1 MSSRKLPGLDTPPRT
16 EPRPGALLHRA
27 RALFA
32 VALAWLVAAPALASP
47 SVAEVAA
54 AAAPVPPDPVARR
67 PSRVQTTFESVDA
80 VVAAEWD
87 FPEHSPAPLVVLIPV
102 VGRIDRHG
110 LRPGTDEQP
119 ENGVY
124 ARLTKALVES
134 GFAVFRYDQP
144 GAGRS
149 SPGRFATDRSTALEA
164 YTKAVAHARVD
175 PERVFLLGHSSGT
188 TTIASIF
195 PRFESV
201 QKPAGVVFLD
211 SVVGEYDAARV
222 HAPLLIVN
230 PDRDPDNRYRYGEY
244 VVESR
249 RRGEDGPLETK
260 LVIIDDSGP
269 GLLARDSKDGGSVAL
284 DRRAVR
290 ATISWLRAHLR

>member
-1 MSSRKLPGLDTPPRT
+1 MASWNGRRHEDSPRRS
-16 EPRPGALLHRA
+16 P
-27 RALFA
+27 RALCAA
-32 VALAWLVAAPALASP
+32 VLIFLVATPAGVRCADRVSTPVAAPA
-47 SVAEVAA
+47 
-54 AAAPVPPDPVARR
+54 PPDPVARR
-67 PSRVQTTFESVDA
+67 PDRVQTTFESVDA

-87 FPEHSPAPLVVLIPV
+87 FPKHSPAPLVVLVPV

-110 LRPGTDEQP
+110 LRPGTDERP
-119 ENGVY
+119 ENGIY
-124 ARLTKALVES
+124 ARLTKVLVEG

-164 YTKAVAHARVD
+164 YTKAIAHARVD
-175 PERVFLLGHSSGT
+175 PEHVFLLGHGSGT
-188 TTIASIF
+188 STIAAIF
-195 PRFESV
+195 PRFEAA

-222 HAPLLIVN
+222 RAPLLIVN
-230 PDRDPDNRYRYGEY
+230 PGRDPDNRYRYGEY

-249 RRGEDGPLETK
+249 EHNESGPLETK
-260 LVIIDDSGP
+260 LKIIDDAGP
-269 GLLARDSKDGGSVAL
+269 GLLVEDPDDGGRIVL

-290 ATISWLRAHLR
+290 ATVSWLQAHLR